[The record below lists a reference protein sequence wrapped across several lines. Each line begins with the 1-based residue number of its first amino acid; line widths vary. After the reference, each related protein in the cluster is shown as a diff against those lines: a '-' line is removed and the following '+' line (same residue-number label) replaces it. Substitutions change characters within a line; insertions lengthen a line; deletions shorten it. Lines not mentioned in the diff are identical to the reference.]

1 MSRRSYVGKDVTIS
15 FDSDVCQHSGNC
27 VNGLAAVFDTEK
39 RPWIDPDGV
48 SRDVIIARSPFAR
61 RGATHRARR
70 LIDGRTRRSTP
81 STPTAA

>member
-39 RPWIDPDGV
+39 RPWINPDGAP
-48 SRDVIIARSPFAR
+48 RDVVIAQVALCPS
-61 RGATHRARR
+61 GALR
-70 LIDGRTRRSTP
+70 IEP
-81 STPTAA
+81 SG